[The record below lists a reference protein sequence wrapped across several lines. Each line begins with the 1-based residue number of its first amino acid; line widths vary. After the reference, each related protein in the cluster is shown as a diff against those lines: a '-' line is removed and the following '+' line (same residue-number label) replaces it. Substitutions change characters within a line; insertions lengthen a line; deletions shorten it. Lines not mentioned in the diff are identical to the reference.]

1 MRALSFKI
9 QNSKYQ
15 IPNTKFHTCRVVE
28 QILAFEIWVLGLGS

>member
-9 QNSKYQ
+9 PNSK
-15 IPNTKFHTCRVVE
+15 FHACRVVE